1 MNSTSAKILLA
12 QNACTAQKR
21 RFLYPW
27 DISQRRPLPSHEVCE
42 HRRAGDR
49 EQSRHNDRQAAH
61 CALDLSKLD
70 GLGRTQRVRGR
81 ADADALR
88 NGVGDMKEPAHRHGG
103 HIAENARDDDHGDR
117 QGHIA
122 AELFRNAHADGRGD
136 GLGEQRHIFLVR
148 KVKEPAHHK
157 HAAQRGDNTR
167 KNTGKNGLVV
177 LPEEGELF
185 VERHGKADGRGC
197 QKIAEVLCA
206 LVIYVIVDARGH
218 KQRDGHGDGDKKRVA
233 ERKPAL
239 FLQQHTEAVGNKALR
254 NAEKDGLF
262 KKCHFLPSPFSFLFS
277 TPCVTRPDTAI
288 TATVVTT
295 AMTR

>member
-1 MNSTSAKILLA
+1 
-12 QNACTAQKR
+12 
-21 RFLYPW
+21 
-27 DISQRRPLPSHEVCE
+27 
-42 HRRAGDR
+42 
-49 EQSRHNDRQAAH
+49 
-61 CALDLSKLD
+61 
-70 GLGRTQRVRGR
+70 
-81 ADADALR
+81 
-88 NGVGDMKEPAHRHGG
+88 MKEPAHRHGG

-167 KNTGKNGLVV
+167 KNTGKDGLVV
-177 LPEEGELF
+177 LLEEGELF
-185 VERHGKADGRGC
+185 VERHGKANGRGC

-239 FLQQHTEAVGNKALR
+239 FLQQHAEAVGNKAHR